1 MANFLDLGDA
11 ALLYDGVLTLWERCT
26 KVLPLRVHDIRYEG
40 IVEDAEAEIRHLL
53 EFLDLPWND
62 KILDHQR
69 TAVERGRI
77 RDASYVQVT
86 YTLYDRATG
95 RLTSSRRKKGGGGAQ
110 QQR

>member
-40 IVEDAEAEIRHLL
+40 IVEDAEAEIRPLL

-77 RDASYVQVT
+77 MAPSYDQVT
-86 YTLYDRATG
+86 ERIYDRASG
-95 RLTSSRRKKGGGGAQ
+95 RWEDRKSTRLNSSH
-110 QQR
+110 

>member
-40 IVEDAEAEIRHLL
+40 IVEDAEAEIRPLL

-62 KILDHQR
+62 KLLDHQR

-77 RDASYVQVT
+77 MAPSYAQVT
-86 YTLYDRATG
+86 ERSYRSDEHTPEL
-95 RLTSSRRKKGGGGAQ
+95 Q
-110 QQR
+110 